1 MNNTE
6 KRLYSVD
13 EARKI
18 LGIGKTKIYDLIRNG
33 YIKALD
39 LGGMKISAEEIDR
52 FINQYSGYSFK
63 DMKNLSKI

>member
-1 MNNTE
+1 MNN
-6 KRLYSVD
+6 KKLYSVD

-18 LGIGKTKIYDLIRNG
+18 LGIGKTKIYALIRNG

-63 DMKNLSKI
+63 NMTHISKI